1 MRTINLQ
8 TIKSK
13 GAKAIPD
20 DQVVWLIV
28 NSKPKSVLVP
38 PDQFE
43 ALVEAYEDLEDI
55 KIYEERKGEDTI
67 PFEEVFP
74 LSRKT
79 TTGPLRGVKR
89 RASQKRAVNRTVRQ
103 AA

>member
-1 MRTINLQ
+1 MRTITLQ
-8 TIKSK
+8 DLKTK
-13 GAKAIPD
+13 GAKSIPD
-20 DQVVWLIV
+20 DRVVYLIV

-55 KIYEERKGEDTI
+55 KIAHERKDEEAVSY
-67 PFEEVFP
+67 EEVFGSDARESENSP
-74 LSRKT
+74 SASHKRRSSSSRKGNQT
-79 TTGPLRGVKR
+79 RI
-89 RASQKRAVNRTVRQ
+89 

>member
-1 MRTINLQ
+1 MHTINLQ
-8 TIKSK
+8 TLKSK

-55 KIYEERKGEDTI
+55 KLCEERKGEETI
-67 PFEEVFP
+67 PLEEAFP
-74 LSRKT
+74 PSGKAT
-79 TTGPLRGVKR
+79 TTPARGVQR
-89 RASQKRAVNRTVRQ
+89 RASQKRSANRTVRQ
-103 AA
+103 TA